1 MTVISFKPF
10 LHFSHPYRAM
20 VVEPAASSPVDNR
33 ISQEAN
39 DDVPTSHQSNDQTL
53 NNAVSSSSDPKGTIT
68 NAAPAE
74 PQVPMDLPIS
84 NPVQSQPDTAAIVQ
98 NDCKSPLSSISVN
111 SSLVSSVISSQDST
125 SLNIPL
131 SNSNPNSHAD
141 NSPSPSSVSPSL
153 TSTDLPSS
161 EKCGMSNTALHAN
174 PGQCIPTMG
183 CNAADPNNLSP
194 VENSSN
200 HTMVND
206 VGNTDIGI
214 NIKADLKMELSE
226 EVPSPT
232 TPTTSPVDG
241 DSSPEAAVTISPVA
255 VQEESNNVHSDLVNN
270 DANLSPEGDT
280 ADKLR

>member
-1 MTVISFKPF
+1 M
-10 LHFSHPYRAM
+10 
-20 VVEPAASSPVDNR
+20 EPPASSPVDNR

-39 DDVPTSHQSNDQTL
+39 DADVPTSHQSNDQTL

-74 PQVPMDLPIS
+74 PQVPMDLPVS

-98 NDCKSPLSSISVN
+98 NNCKSPVSSNQVSVN
-111 SSLVSSVISSQDST
+111 SSLVSSVISSQDSS

-161 EKCGMSNTALHAN
+161 EKCGMSNTALHGAN

-194 VENSSN
+194 VENLSN

-206 VGNTDIGI
+206 VGNIDIGI

-255 VQEESNNVHSDLVNN
+255 VVQEESNNVHSDLVNN
-270 DANLSPEGDT
+270 DANLSPEGDAT
-280 ADKLR
+280 DKLR